1 MCFSLSFLARWTTS
15 TSPQGGQ
22 LRRLRPQGVD
32 EMLIGRFSH
41 DFRIAWQVKWTT
53 FPSSS
58 SRCGFD
64 VVWLFPNMFFS
75 AASRKVDNFEVSF
88 LKVCMDEMLFGRL
101 SMFFRVWVRCR
112 CDGQLLLPGQLRP
125 LRLQGADND
134 KFVPFRSNRRKRQK
148 KGKRT
153 VFGAAKT
160 ENKRPKAKIKA
171 QKPKMKENENPKDQN
186 ERKSRPKRPK

>member
-1 MCFSLSFLARWTTS
+1 
-15 TSPQGGQ
+15 
-22 LRRLRPQGVD
+22 
-32 EMLIGRFSH
+32 MLIGRFSH

-53 FPSSS
+53 SPSSS

-101 SMFFRVWVRCR
+101 WMFFRVWVRCR

-125 LRLQGADND
+125 LRLQVRTTTSLFRFVATDAKD
-134 KFVPFRSNRRKRQK
+134 KKKENGPFL
-148 KGKRT
+148 
-153 VFGAAKT
+153 AL
-160 ENKRPKAKIKA
+160 
-171 QKPKMKENENPKDQN
+171 QKPKTKGQKL
-186 ERKSRPKRPK
+186 K